1 MMLAKVCVIGSLM
14 QLIGSTSRH
23 IPLSSIKTH
32 LSPEGYR
39 GNFWMNWQY
48 NSRNFFSIRRRFIY
62 PLISVAVALSL
73 FLGTGKP
80 SQALDFLPLLIR
92 GVQVFQ
98 LSNISS
104 QQEFQLGQQMNQQ
117 ILGGEIRLSR
127 NSEINRYVQNI
138 GQRLVPFTDR
148 PNLKYT
154 FQVVDEDS
162 INAFATTGG
171 FVYVHTGLIKAADNE
186 AELASVIAHEIGHIG
201 GKHLL
206 SQMRQQAIASGIAT
220 AAGVDRNQIVGLG
233 VNLALNLPRS
243 RQDEFD
249 ADRRGL
255 RTLGRAG
262 YAQSAMVS
270 FMQKLQR
277 NSRGSTP
284 AFLSTHPGAGDRVR
298 TLEKL
303 IRAQPTNGNAGLD
316 TATYRAN
323 TRSLR

>member
-1 MMLAKVCVIGSLM
+1 M
-14 QLIGSTSRH
+14 QLIDSQLRR
-23 IPLSSIKTH
+23 ICLRSIKIY

-39 GNFWMNWQY
+39 GNFSMNWHY
-48 NSRNFFSIRRRFIY
+48 SSWNNMRILRRRLLY
-62 PLISVAVALSL
+62 PLISVVVALSL
-73 FLGTGKP
+73 FLGTALP
-80 SQALDFLPLLIR
+80 SRAIDWFPLLIR
-92 GVQVFQ
+92 GVQVLQ

-104 QQEFQLGQQMNQQ
+104 QQEVEIGQQMNQQ
-117 ILGGEIRLSR
+117 ILGGEVRLSR
-127 NSEINRYVQNI
+127 NSEINRYIQEI

-171 FVYVHTGLIKAADNE
+171 FVYIHKGLIKAADNE

-249 ADRRGL
+249 ADKRGL
-255 RTLGRAG
+255 RTLGRSG

-270 FMQKLQR
+270 FMQKLQKAS
-277 NSRGSTP
+277 SRSTP
-284 AFLSTHPGAGDRVR
+284 AFLSTHPGAADRVVALR
-298 TLEKL
+298 RS
-303 IRAQPTNGNAGLD
+303 INAQPTSGNAGLD
-316 TATYRAN
+316 SAAYRAN